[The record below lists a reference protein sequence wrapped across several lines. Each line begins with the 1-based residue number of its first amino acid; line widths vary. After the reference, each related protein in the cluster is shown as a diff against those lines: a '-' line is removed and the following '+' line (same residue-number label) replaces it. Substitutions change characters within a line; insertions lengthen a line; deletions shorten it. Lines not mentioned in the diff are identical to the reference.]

1 MAWHHRGKGKCRR
14 SCFDTFSRPVRHTL
28 VQSIVDLLAE
38 LYHQVTT
45 ISWLTIRNMY
55 TVFFRMALNIHIELQ
70 DFRSRYL
77 LCLSPKAGPKSLNDR
92 HRWRKWMTNTIFRKI
107 QGSKCKGSKI
117 QGSKFVTLA
126 LTILI

>member
-55 TVFFRMALNIHIELQ
+55 TVIFRMALNRKCYKIFGPVIYYVYHQKLG
-70 DFRSRYL
+70 L
-77 LCLSPKAGPKSLNDR
+77 KA
-92 HRWRKWMTNTIFRKI
+92 
-107 QGSKCKGSKI
+107 
-117 QGSKFVTLA
+117 
-126 LTILI
+126 